1 MSDSLAPYLPYLLA
15 LVLPPGVFIVL
26 LLVGLRQWRPRRAL
40 GIALV
45 LLACTGLW
53 LGSTTGW
60 AWVTQ
65 SFVLRAPPALGPID
79 LDELKT
85 QAKAQAQAKG
95 NPTVAIVVLGGG
107 LVPRS
112 PDYRLSDLSAT
123 GLQRLRYGL
132 WLARQTGLP
141 LAYSGGIP
149 HGLPESV
156 TPEARVA
163 ERIAREEY
171 GTALRWVEDGSRDT
185 RENAGRTAALL
196 RQAGVRKIVLVT
208 HVWHM
213 PRAQRAFAEALGGSG
228 LTIQPAPM
236 GLLPLQTS
244 HLAHWTPSLP
254 GLIENRHAWH
264 EWFALAMGY

>member
-1 MSDSLAPYLPYLLA
+1 MTDSLAPYLPYVLA
-15 LVLPPGVFIVL
+15 LVLPPGAFIVL
-26 LLVGLRQWRPRRAL
+26 LLIGLRQLRPRRGL

-45 LLACTGLW
+45 LLACAGLW

-60 AWVTQ
+60 AWITQ
-65 SFVLRAPPALGPID
+65 SFVLRVPPALGPLD

-85 QAKAQAQAKG
+85 QAKAQGKA
-95 NPTVAIVVLGGG
+95 PPSVAIVVLGGG

-112 PDYRLSDLSAT
+112 PDYRLSDLSDT

-141 LAYSGGIP
+141 VAYSGGIP

-171 GTALRWVEDGSRDT
+171 AASLRWVEDTSRDT

-196 RQAGVRKIVLVT
+196 RHAGVRKIVLVT

-213 PRAQRAFAEALGGSG
+213 PRAQRAFTEALAGSD

-236 GLLPLQTS
+236 GLLPAQTS
-244 HLAHWTPSLP
+244 HLAHWTPSLL
-254 GLIENRHAWH
+254 GLLENRHAWR
-264 EWFALAMGY
+264 EWLALRLGY

>member
-15 LVLPPGVFIVL
+15 LILPPGVFIVL
-26 LLVGLRQWRPRRAL
+26 LVGLRQLRPRRAL

-65 SFVLRAPPALGPID
+65 SFVLKVPPALGPLD

-85 QAKAQAQAKG
+85 QAKAQAKG
-95 NPTVAIVVLGGG
+95 EPSVAIVVLGGG
-107 LVPRS
+107 VVPRS
-112 PDYRLSDLSAT
+112 PDYRLSDLSFM

-141 LAYSGGIP
+141 VAYSGGLP
-149 HGLPESV
+149 HGMPASV

-171 GTALRWVEDGSRDT
+171 GITLRWVEDSSRDT

-208 HVWHM
+208 HAWHM

-228 LTIQPAPM
+228 LHIQPAPM
-236 GLLPLQTS
+236 GLLLPDTSPL
-244 HLAHWTPSLP
+244 ARWTPSLD
-254 GLIENRHAWH
+254 GLIENRHAWR
-264 EWFALAMGY
+264 EWLARLLGR